1 MYTVKAQVQ
10 ESKHSWETGEEECLC
25 TFILFWLHGPN
36 ARNLTTSSIEN
47 ICVVQ
52 PRWELDPVLASFLDM
67 VKQNI
72 ELFSACPV
80 LVSTGDYDLE
90 MVTYGNK
97 IPNTTHRMSC
107 FVKRKKEAQHYEQR
121 TINVCSDKALIVA
134 TAFFP
139 SLFSIGHH
147 LAPLIVTATAIGC
160 RQLPLETADHR
171 WKPLT
176 VAGNYRRILPRGRLL
191 ELLKEQDGLYYL
203 QHEEN
208 KKCVRLHAHTSNLQQ
223 GLESWSSSQIWLQHR
238 RFVPK
243 EDFGFDMVPYCNK
256 RSNTTSK
263 FTYFGRMIKETQR
276 ARRSVA
282 NACSPEVSCHDRR
295 MEERDLEGT
304 KNMCMILI
312 TNIDKELCPSTVTEF
327 LRRHTSLSV
336 RVFIF
341 PSLSMEVYTRG
352 AIMVHSEK
360 EFQELCDVLNNP
372 NCIITSS
379 TGRPWVILE
388 KLVGLK
394 NIKASIGAL
403 VHISEEEKKG
413 RRNNLKIVDS
423 GTKEFK
429 IASIMRDLFW
439 AFSEHQER
447 LQKRL
452 AVEERRIFAANQ
464 QLA

>member
-1 MYTVKAQVQ
+1 MLAVKEKTSAVVPVASYATEFRAYKDDAWYTVCVLFHGDTLTVKYSNFSPENDDAFRPSDFQNMNEVENFKFRFRPLSKQVQDEECRLLSPGARVCACHSFAHDDVRFYDALVDGVQ

-121 TINVCSDKALIVA
+121 TINVCSDK
-134 TAFFP
+134 
-139 SLFSIGHH
+139 
-147 LAPLIVTATAIGC
+147 
-160 RQLPLETADHR
+160 
-171 WKPLT
+171 
-176 VAGNYRRILPRGRLL
+176 
-191 ELLKEQDGLYYL
+191 
-203 QHEEN
+203 
-208 KKCVRLHAHTSNLQQ
+208 
-223 GLESWSSSQIWLQHR
+223 
-238 RFVPK
+238 VPK

-379 TGRPWVILE
+379 TGRIYCR
-388 KLVGLK
+388 
-394 NIKASIGAL
+394 
-403 VHISEEEKKG
+403 KK
-413 RRNNLKIVDS
+413 RREGETI
-423 GTKEFK
+423 
-429 IASIMRDLFW
+429 
-439 AFSEHQER
+439 
-447 LQKRL
+447 
-452 AVEERRIFAANQ
+452 
-464 QLA
+464 

>member
-1 MYTVKAQVQ
+1 
-10 ESKHSWETGEEECLC
+10 
-25 TFILFWLHGPN
+25 
-36 ARNLTTSSIEN
+36 
-47 ICVVQ
+47 
-52 PRWELDPVLASFLDM
+52 M

-121 TINVCSDKALIVA
+121 TINVCSDK
-134 TAFFP
+134 
-139 SLFSIGHH
+139 
-147 LAPLIVTATAIGC
+147 
-160 RQLPLETADHR
+160 
-171 WKPLT
+171 
-176 VAGNYRRILPRGRLL
+176 
-191 ELLKEQDGLYYL
+191 
-203 QHEEN
+203 
-208 KKCVRLHAHTSNLQQ
+208 
-223 GLESWSSSQIWLQHR
+223 
-238 RFVPK
+238 VPK

-403 VHISEEEKKG
+403 VHISENILQEEKKG

>member
-1 MYTVKAQVQ
+1 MLAVKEKTSAVVPVASYATEFRAYKDDAWYTVCVLFHGDTLTVKYSNFSPENDDAFRPSDFQNMNEVENFKFRFRPLSKQVQDEECRLLSPGARVCACHSFAHDDVRFYDALVDGVQ

-67 VKQNI
+67 
-72 ELFSACPV
+72 
-80 LVSTGDYDLE
+80 
-90 MVTYGNK
+90 
-97 IPNTTHRMSC
+97 
-107 FVKRKKEAQHYEQR
+107 EAQHYEQR
-121 TINVCSDKALIVA
+121 TINVCSDK
-134 TAFFP
+134 
-139 SLFSIGHH
+139 
-147 LAPLIVTATAIGC
+147 
-160 RQLPLETADHR
+160 
-171 WKPLT
+171 
-176 VAGNYRRILPRGRLL
+176 
-191 ELLKEQDGLYYL
+191 
-203 QHEEN
+203 
-208 KKCVRLHAHTSNLQQ
+208 
-223 GLESWSSSQIWLQHR
+223 
-238 RFVPK
+238 VPK

-263 FTYFGRMIKETQR
+263 FTYFGRMIKASSTCL
-276 ARRSVA
+276 SMKH
-282 NACSPEVSCHDRR
+282 NALDGLLPMHVHLKVFLYPYYVHINRYEPSSLTFSCHDRR
-295 MEERDLEGT
+295 MEDRDLEGT

-360 EFQELCDVLNNP
+360 EFQELCDFLNNP

-403 VHISEEEKKG
+403 VHISENILQEEKKG